1 MLRFLLCPVAGAS
14 ASAAAAAEAS
24 LLLLLCGM
32 AGYPEENQHGMNG
45 YEEEEEVE
53 EVEGFDEEGRPG
65 RRGGGGRDG
74 GDGGAYGDASGDD
87 GRAPGGDSSGWVAS
101 WLGLGILGV
110 CFGFFGF
117 GRGGLRADVTVLFF
131 FCRKI
136 FVGGVAWETTEGE
149 RSMALLYYN
158 LVLVAHHRINFFSR
172 TLFTLVPASSCG
184 VEEVLQHLC
193 GKL

>member
-1 MLRFLLCPVAGAS
+1 
-14 ASAAAAAEAS
+14 
-24 LLLLLCGM
+24 M

-87 GRAPGGDSSGWVAS
+87 GRAPGGDSSG
-101 WLGLGILGV
+101 
-110 CFGFFGF
+110 
-117 GRGGLRADVTVLFF
+117 
-131 FCRKI
+131 KI